1 MKNYIILYIL
11 IVVVS
16 IFLKRCI
23 NETRNT
29 NYLPLHS
36 FKSPFT
42 INDLNN
48 GWILDYS
55 TTSTNE
61 YLVLIPNVYN
71 RRGLLY
77 HDKPIISDSLFI
89 EFSFYIRKKYYK
101 ESLDDKYYQ
110 KNDTKPID
118 YKTNIEEENKTNG
131 FGLWILENEFSI
143 KNANN
148 ENNELDENEF
158 ILYGLKKRFNGIGIF
173 FQLKGN
179 ELIVSGFVN
188 NGSNDISVNE
198 SVVKSHNFNS
208 LHFNGLITVR
218 VSLQNNEISVS
229 FLDSKNSEFQ
239 QSISIKNQISKKNYI
254 GFSAFNFKE
263 DENIPLTN
271 VNKYEPTFVGIKEL
285 RIFTNYLNEEN
296 ERNEDELLNDKNKND
311 ISANDLNS
319 SVNDILK
326 ELSPHQDQINHTEAL
341 KTLTKIFQKF
351 MVYQINY
358 EKKLLQN
365 IDTMKDKIQIMQSE
379 LKLIKKSCINKSE
392 DPKHFQK
399 IFTTELSGLKNLFH
413 SHTQHH
419 RKNIEDITNKLTKK
433 IDNNQEL
440 KMLAEK
446 AEKLENIINKGNST
460 TYIFSIG
467 FAGLI
472 ITTLILIYKKIRD
485 VEKKHIL

>member
-1 MKNYIILYIL
+1 MKTYIILYNL
-11 IVVVS
+11 IVIVS

-23 NETRNT
+23 NEGRSTS
-29 NYLPLHS
+29 YLPLHS

-42 INDLNN
+42 VNDLNN
-48 GWILDYS
+48 GWILNYS
-55 TTSTNE
+55 ATSTNE

-71 RRGLLY
+71 RRGLFY
-77 HDKPIISDSLFI
+77 HDKPILSDSLQI
-89 EFSFYIRKKYYK
+89 EFTFYMHKKQYK

-110 KNDTKPID
+110 NDDIKQIN
-118 YKTNIEEENKTNG
+118 YKTNIEEKNKINA

-143 KNANN
+143 KTSN
-148 ENNELDENEF
+148 ENNELDEDEF
-158 ILYGLKKRFNGIGIF
+158 ILYGFKKGFNGVGIF
-173 FQLKGN
+173 FELKSN
-179 ELIVSGFVN
+179 ELIVSGLLNNGNNDINVN
-188 NGSNDISVNE
+188 N
-198 SVVKSHNFNS
+198 SVVKNHNFDS
-208 LHFNGLITVR
+208 LVFNNLITVK
-218 VSLQNNEISVS
+218 VVLHKNEINVS
-229 FLDSKNSEFQ
+229 FFDAKRSEYI
-239 QSISIKNQISKKNYI
+239 QSIFMKKQISKKNYI

-263 DENIPLTN
+263 DENIPLSN
-271 VNKYEPTFVGIKEL
+271 INKYEPTFVGIKEVS
-285 RIFTNYLNEEN
+285 IFNNYTNEEDETNYDDSSNI
-296 ERNEDELLNDKNKND
+296 KNIKD
-311 ISANDLNS
+311 ISTNELNNS
-319 SVNDILK
+319 ANDILK
-326 ELSPHQDQINHTEAL
+326 ELSPHKDQINQTEAL
-341 KTLTKIFQKF
+341 KSLTKLFQKF

-358 EKKLLQN
+358 EKKLLHS
-365 IDTMKDKIQIMQSE
+365 IDIMKERIQIMQSE
-379 LKLIKKSCINKSE
+379 LKLIKKNCTNKSD
-392 DPKHFQK
+392 DPKHIQK

-419 RKNIEDITNKLTKK
+419 KKNIEDITNKLTKK